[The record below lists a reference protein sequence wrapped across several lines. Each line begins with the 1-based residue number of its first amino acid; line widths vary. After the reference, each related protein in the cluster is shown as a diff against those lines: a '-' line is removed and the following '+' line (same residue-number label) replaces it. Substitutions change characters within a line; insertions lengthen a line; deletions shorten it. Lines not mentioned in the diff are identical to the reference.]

1 MAKAT
6 PAEIDNAK
14 AQLAEIK
21 KMSSALGLGD
31 LSSQFTTIHTQI
43 SAINAQFIDL
53 TKRIEEAG
61 EDSAYLVTNFAKLVN
76 SIKNASS
83 GINQQNKAMRGLGS
97 IALKINEYQRGY
109 GDLTS
114 SELKKLDTQI
124 DKNTN
129 LLGIAQK
136 TLAADLVD
144 AQYKQ
149 RGLSKTS
156 KEWKA
161 QQTIIDRVN
170 LSLISGQAILKNWNA
185 DTKVLKD
192 QLSKIT
198 TEVNSIEKYL
208 GLSGALTTGLSNT
221 LNTIGAGG
229 LVKILGID
237 EAKTKMDS
245 LAKKIVK
252 DKTRELEIDEKI
264 KANLVKINKLRAN
277 SGQKPLSAAQLKA
290 GNFLGSKA
298 FNASNAALSK
308 EKDDIKIPMFPQL
321 AIMVEGIKSMGT
333 SLNKMFKDPAVLGAA
348 FGKMMIDSFLKM
360 NQASVNF
367 QRQTGNTLS
376 QTKYMTTEMITL
388 SDTYAQ
394 ISNLSEKLG
403 MNADKLFS
411 PNDIKEATELTKLM
425 GLQVDESSR
434 LVMLS
439 KVGNIP
445 LKQQEESIF
454 QNLKRMNITNK
465 SAVTYRGV
473 LQDVSK
479 ISSGIS
485 ATFGNDAVKMADA
498 VASAKA
504 LGLTL
509 EGVNQSADSL
519 LNFESSINNEI
530 SAELIT
536 GQQLNLEKARLLALN
551 DDLKGLTEEIGHNEG
566 IINGFSK
573 GNRVEREA
581 IAAAIGMSKDQ
592 LATMIFTQQMSNGL
606 TAEQAAT
613 AAGMSVEDSKRLTVQ
628 EQITTS
634 IDKMGQAFAG
644 PLVALAEIAQI
655 LPLILSLFIGIKVAN
670 MAIALIHGVQIV
682 RQGIKN
688 SLSTVEIAQE
698 RVKAGLARG
707 GLGAYIASAIA
718 KMMGG
723 SATGGVPGLIYGGI
737 AVAAMLAAVGT
748 YMAIGDGEF
757 PGKGK
762 GPDRTI
768 KSKGKMYAPAKEDN
782 IYVTPQK
789 MVAVGNASFKGNGGA
804 DNFTTSKKQFRQS
817 ERQQERQSEKQQ
829 IQLIVTPLA
838 ESGFTA
844 RQISNFSTTA

>member
-6 PAEIDNAK
+6 QDEIDNAK

-31 LSSQFTTIHTQI
+31 LSLQFNDIKTQI
-43 SAINAQFIDL
+43 SAINAQFTDL
-53 TKRIEEAG
+53 TKRIDEAG

-170 LSLISGQAILKNWNA
+170 ISLISGQAILKNWNA

-208 GLSGALTTGLSNT
+208 GLSGALTSGLSNT
-221 LNTIGAGG
+221 LNKIGAGG

-264 KANLVKINKLRAN
+264 KANLVKINKQRAN
-277 SGQKPLSAAQLKA
+277 SGQKPLSAAQIKA
-290 GNFLGSKA
+290 GNYKGA
-298 FNASNAALSK
+298 GENNALNK
-308 EKDDIKIPMFPQL
+308 EKADIKMPMFPQL
-321 AIMVEGIKSMGT
+321 AIMVEGIKSMGA
-333 SLNKMFKDPAVLGAA
+333 SLGNMFKDPAILGAA
-348 FGKMMIDSFLKM
+348 FGKMMIDGFLKM

-376 QTKYMTTEMITL
+376 QTKYMTTAFVTL
-388 SDTYAQ
+388 ADTYAQ
-394 ISNLSEKLG
+394 ISNISEKLG

-411 PNDIKEATELTKLM
+411 PNDIEEATELTKLM

-465 SAVTYRGV
+465 SAVTYKGV

-566 IINGFSK
+566 IIQGFSK

-613 AAGMSVEDSKRLTVQ
+613 AAGMSVEDGKRLTVQ
-628 EQITTS
+628 EQITTAT
-634 IDKMGQAFAG
+634 DKMGQALAG
-644 PLVALAEIAQI
+644 PLVFLSEHLGFIKTMLVLYGAIRLSILASNIARGFG
-655 LPLILSLFIGIKVAN
+655 LIMDARS
-670 MAIALIHGVQIV
+670 IALGKAKIATDKSGIGVQI
-682 RQGIKN
+682 
-688 SLSTVEIAQE
+688 
-698 RVKAGLARG
+698 
-707 GLGAYIASAIA
+707 
-718 KMMGG
+718 
-723 SATGGVPGLIYGGI
+723 GGVIGSIWRTFMLLGPIAGPIAAAVTTAAVIGGI
-737 AVAAMLAAVGT
+737 YA
-748 YMAIGDGEF
+748 AIGDGEF

-789 MVAVGNASFKGNGGA
+789 MQAVGDAKFKGNGGA
-804 DNFTTSKKQFRQS
+804 DNFTTSKKQFRQ
-817 ERQQERQSEKQQ
+817 EKQQ
-829 IQLIVTPLA
+829 PPPPPAPPSMYNITISGLTAKIVNADLA
-838 ESGFTA
+838 QQA
-844 RQISNFSTTA
+844 LQRPTTA

>member
-6 PAEIDNAK
+6 QDEIDNAK

-31 LSSQFTTIHTQI
+31 LSLQFTDIKNQI
-43 SAINAQFIDL
+43 FAINASFTDL
-53 TKRIEEAG
+53 NKRIDEAG

-124 DKNTN
+124 DKSKN
-129 LLGIAQK
+129 LLDIAQK
-136 TLAADLVD
+136 TLTADLVD

-161 QQTIIDRVN
+161 QQTIINRVN
-170 LSLISGQAILKNWNA
+170 LSLISGQAILNNWNA

-192 QLSKIT
+192 QLSKVT

-208 GLSGALTTGLSNT
+208 GLSGALTSGLSNT
-221 LNTIGAGG
+221 LNKIGAGG

-264 KANLVKINKLRAN
+264 KANLVKINTLRA
-277 SGQKPLSAAQLKA
+277 SKGQKPLSAAQLKA

-298 FNASNAALSK
+298 FNASNAALNK
-308 EKDDIKIPMFPQL
+308 EKADIKIPMFPQL
-321 AIMVEGIKSMGT
+321 AIMIEGIKSMNA
-333 SLNKMFKDPAVLGAA
+333 SLGNMFKDPAVLGAA
-348 FGKMMIDSFLKM
+348 FGKMMIDNFLKM
-360 NQASVNF
+360 DEANVNI
-367 QRQTGNTLS
+367 QRQTGKTLS
-376 QTKYMTTEMITL
+376 QIELSTYKMITL
-388 SDTYAQ
+388 ADTYAQ
-394 ISNLSEKLG
+394 IAIINEKLG

-411 PNDIKEATELTKLM
+411 QNDLIEATVLTKQM
-425 GLQVDESSR
+425 GLQADESNR
-434 LVMLS
+434 LLMLNKAS
-439 KVGNIP
+439 GVP
-445 LKQQEESIF
+445 LKTTE
-454 QNLKRMNITNK
+454 QNILNNLQNTNKTNK
-465 SAVTYRGV
+465 SAVTYKGV
-473 LQDVSK
+473 LQDVTK
-479 ISSGIS
+479 LSSSIS

-592 LATMIFTQQMSNGL
+592 LAEMIFKQSLANGL
-606 TAEQAAT
+606 TDEQAAKAT
-613 AAGMSVEDSKRLTVQ
+613 GMLAEDYKKLTVQ
-628 EQITTS
+628 QDINTAIS
-634 IDKMGQAFAG
+634 KMGEALSGPLLALTEYKGILYAALLLFGAIRIAMGINAVLQLAMLIRQRQSNAATLIGNGLVMQNNLITKQGAG
-644 PLVALAEIAQI
+644 P
-655 LPLILSLFIGIKVAN
+655 
-670 MAIALIHGVQIV
+670 AIAT
-682 RQGIKN
+682 
-688 SLSTVEIAQE
+688 S
-698 RVKAGLARG
+698 
-707 GLGAYIASAIA
+707 IA

-723 SATGGVPGLIYGGI
+723 SGMGGPAGLVIGAALVG
-737 AVAAMLAAVGT
+737 AMLASIGT
-748 YMAIGDGEF
+748 YMAMKDGEIDAS
-757 PGKGK
+757 GKPTLFTREGAVK
-762 GPDRTI
+762 ILPTD
-768 KSKGKMYAPAKEDN
+768 SVYAAKDGSMKVGTDLFGN
-782 IYVTPQK
+782 IRERRQERQQK
-789 MVAVGNASFKGNGGA
+789 
-804 DNFTTSKKQFRQS
+804 
-817 ERQQERQSEKQQ
+817 RQQERQQPPPPAPTPVYVTVNSPPAK
-829 IQLIVTPLA
+829 IVDVDLRNA
-838 ESGFTA
+838 ESQ
-844 RQISNFSTTA
+844 RSTTA

>member
-1 MAKAT
+1 MAEATQDEINKAT
-6 PAEIDNAK
+6 

-31 LSSQFTTIHTQI
+31 LSLQFTDIKKQI
-43 SAINAQFIDL
+43 FAINASFTDL
-53 TKRIEEAG
+53 NKRIDEAG

-124 DKNTN
+124 DKNKN

-149 RGLSKTS
+149 RGLSKIS

-170 LSLISGQAILKNWNA
+170 ISLISGQAILKYWNA
-185 DTKVLKD
+185 DTAVLKD

-208 GLSGALTTGLSNT
+208 GLSGALTSGLSNT
-221 LNTIGAGG
+221 LNKIGAGG

-264 KANLVKINKLRAN
+264 KANLVKINKLRVAG
-277 SGQKPLSAAQLKA
+277 GQKPLSAAQIKA
-290 GNFLGSKA
+290 GNYKGA
-298 FNASNAALSK
+298 GENNALNK
-308 EKDDIKIPMFPQL
+308 EKADIKIPMFPQL
-321 AIMVEGIKSMGT
+321 AIMIEGIKSMNA
-333 SLNKMFKDPAVLGAA
+333 SLGNMFKDPAVLGAA
-348 FGKMMIDSFLKM
+348 FGKMMIDNFFKM
-360 NQASVNF
+360 DEANVNI
-367 QRQTGNTLS
+367 QRQTGKTLS
-376 QTKYMTTEMITL
+376 QIELSSHKMITL
-388 SDTYAQ
+388 VDTYAQ
-394 ISNLSEKLG
+394 IATINEKLG
-403 MNADKLFS
+403 MNADTLFS
-411 PNDIKEATELTKLM
+411 QNDLIEATVLTKQM
-425 GLQVDESSR
+425 GLQADESNR
-434 LVMLS
+434 LLMLNKAS
-439 KVGNIP
+439 GVPLEKTEQNIRNN
-445 LKQQEESIF
+445 L
-454 QNLKRMNITNK
+454 QNTNKTNK
-465 SAVTYRGV
+465 SAVIYKGV
-473 LQDVSK
+473 LQDVTK
-479 ISSGIS
+479 LSSSIS

-592 LATMIFTQQMSNGL
+592 LAEMIFKQSLANGL
-606 TAEQAAT
+606 TDEQAAKATGMLAEDYKKLTIQQDINT
-613 AAGMSVEDSKRLTVQ
+613 AIS
-628 EQITTS
+628 
-634 IDKMGQAFAG
+634 KMGEALAG
-644 PLVALAEIAQI
+644 PLIALTEYKGLLYAVLTIFGAIRIAMGLNVVLQTILLRKQI
-655 LPLILSLFIGIKVAN
+655 LNNAAALTGNGISAAGNLVTKQ
-670 MAIALIHGVQIV
+670 GV
-682 RQGIKN
+682 GP
-688 SLSTVEIAQE
+688 A
-698 RVKAGLARG
+698 
-707 GLGAYIASAIA
+707 IASAIA

-723 SATGGVPGLIYGGI
+723 SGMGGPVGLVIGAALVG
-737 AVAAMLAAVGT
+737 AMLASIGT
-748 YMAIGDGEF
+748 YMAMKDGEF
-757 PGKGK
+757 DTSGKPTLSTEEGK
-762 GPDRTI
+762 VKILPTDSI
-768 KSKGKMYAPAKEDN
+768 YAAKDGSM
-782 IYVTPQK
+782 K
-789 MVAVGNASFKGNGGA
+789 VGTNLFGNVRER
-804 DNFTTSKKQFRQS
+804 RQ
-817 ERQQERQSEKQQ
+817 ERQQERQSERQQ
-829 IQLIVTPLA
+829 SPQPAPTPAVHITINSQPAKIAPPDLQF
-838 ESGFTA
+838 ETLQ
-844 RQISNFSTTA
+844 RYTTT

>member
-14 AQLAEIK
+14 AQIKEIK

-31 LSSQFTTIHTQI
+31 LSLQFTTIHTQI

-53 TKRIEEAG
+53 TKRIDEAG

-161 QQTIIDRVN
+161 QQKIIDRVN
-170 LSLISGQAILKNWNA
+170 ISLISGQAILKNWNA

-208 GLSGALTTGLSNT
+208 GLSGALTSGLSNT

-277 SGQKPLSAAQLKA
+277 SGQKPLSAAQIKVGNYKGA
-290 GNFLGSKA
+290 GENNTL
-298 FNASNAALSK
+298 NK

-333 SLNKMFKDPAVLGAA
+333 SLNKMFKDPAILGAA
-348 FGKMMIDSFLKM
+348 FGKMMIDGFLKM

-439 KVGNIP
+439 KVNNIP

-465 SAVTYRGV
+465 SAVTYKGV

-613 AAGMSVEDSKRLTVQ
+613 AAGMSVEDSKRLTIQ

-655 LPLILSLFIGIKVAN
+655 LPLILSLFIGIKIAN
-670 MAIALIHGVQIV
+670 MAIALIQGVQIV

-737 AVAAMLAAVGT
+737 AVAAMIAAVGT

-789 MVAVGNASFKGNGGA
+789 MQAVGDAKFKGNGGA
-804 DNFTTSKKQFRQS
+804 DNFTTSKKQFRQ
-817 ERQQERQSEKQQ
+817 EKQQ
-829 IQLIVTPLA
+829 PPPPPAPPPMYNITISGLTAKIVDADLA
-838 ESGFTA
+838 QQA
-844 RQISNFSTTA
+844 LQRPTTA

>member
-1 MAKAT
+1 MAIPTKD
-6 PAEIDNAK
+6 EIDKAK

-31 LSSQFTTIHTQI
+31 LSSQFTDFQNQI

-53 TKRIEEAG
+53 NKRIDEAG

-83 GINQQNKAMRGLGS
+83 GISQQNKAMRGLGS

-114 SELKKLDTQI
+114 SELKKLDNQI
-124 DKNTN
+124 DKNKN
-129 LLGIAQK
+129 LLDIAQK

-149 RGLSKTS
+149 RGLSRIS

-170 LSLISGQAILKNWNA
+170 LSLISGQAILNNWNA
-185 DTKVLKD
+185 DTAVLKD

-208 GLSGALTTGLSNT
+208 GLSGAITSGLSNT
-221 LNTIGAGG
+221 LNKIGAGG

-264 KANLVKINKLRAN
+264 KANLVQINTLRA
-277 SGQKPLSAAQLKA
+277 SKGQKPLSAAQLKA

-321 AIMVEGIKSMGT
+321 AIMIEGIKSMNA
-333 SLNKMFKDPAVLGAA
+333 SLSNMFKDPAILGAA
-348 FGKMMIDSFLKM
+348 FGKMMIDNFLKM
-360 NQASVNF
+360 DEANVNI

-376 QTKYMTTEMITL
+376 QIELSSYKMITL
-388 SDTYAQ
+388 ADTYAQ
-394 ISNLSEKLG
+394 IATINEKLG

-411 PNDIKEATELTKLM
+411 QNDLIEATVLTKQM
-425 GLQVDESSR
+425 GLQADESSR

-439 KVGNIP
+439 KVGNVP

-465 SAVTYRGV
+465 SAVTYKGV
-473 LQDVSK
+473 LQDISK

-485 ATFGNDAVKMADA
+485 ATFGNDAVKMGEA
-498 VASAKA
+498 VANAKR

-509 EGVNQSADSL
+509 EGVNSTADSL

-536 GQQLNLEKARLLALN
+536 GQHLNLEKARLLALN
-551 DDLKGLTEEIGHNEG
+551 DDINGLTLEIGNNEG
-566 IINGFSK
+566 IIQGFSK
-573 GNRVEREA
+573 GNRIERQA
-581 IAAAIGMSKDQ
+581 IADAVGMTKDQ

-613 AAGMSVEDSKRLTVQ
+613 AAGMSVEDGKKLTIQ
-628 EQITTS
+628 QDINTAIS
-634 IDKMGQAFAG
+634 KMGEALAG
-644 PLVALAEIAQI
+644 PLIFLTEYKGVLYAVLTIFGAIRLIMAANAVLQLVILRRQVLSNAAALTGNGISAAGN
-655 LPLILSLFIGIKVAN
+655 LITKQ
-670 MAIALIHGVQIV
+670 GV
-682 RQGIKN
+682 GP
-688 SLSTVEIAQE
+688 A
-698 RVKAGLARG
+698 
-707 GLGAYIASAIA
+707 IASAIA

-723 SATGGVPGLIYGGI
+723 SGMGGPVGLVIGAALVG
-737 AVAAMLAAVGT
+737 AMLASIGT
-748 YMAIGDGEF
+748 YMAMKDGEF
-757 PGKGK
+757 DTSGEPTLSTGENKVK
-762 GPDRTI
+762 ILPTDSI
-768 KSKGKMYAPAKEDN
+768 YAAKDGSM
-782 IYVTPQK
+782 K
-789 MVAVGNASFKGNGGA
+789 VGTNLFGNV
-804 DNFTTSKKQFRQS
+804 KERRQERRQERQS
-817 ERQQERQSEKQQ
+817 ERQQSPQPAPPPVVHITYIPPPAKIAPSALQFENTERYTLS
-829 IQLIVTPLA
+829 
-838 ESGFTA
+838 
-844 RQISNFSTTA
+844 